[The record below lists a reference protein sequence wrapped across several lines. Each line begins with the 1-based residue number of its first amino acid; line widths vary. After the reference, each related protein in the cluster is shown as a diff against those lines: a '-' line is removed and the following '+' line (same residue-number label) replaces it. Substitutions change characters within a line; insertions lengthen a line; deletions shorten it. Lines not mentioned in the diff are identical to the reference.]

1 MLRKVLRWLLRTVV
15 VLVALLLIALLSE
28 YISHRVQPG
37 SVLVVTFNGP
47 VVERG
52 STNLL
57 GVLSQRET
65 PLNVMQVALTKA
77 AKDPRISGLA
87 IKIIDTQME
96 LSQAQEIAD
105 LIQRFRDSG
114 KWTAAYVETAG
125 EMSPGNLPYLVAA
138 ATGDISLM
146 PEGELDLVGVGM
158 REIFARGTLDWI
170 GVRPNFASL
179 GKYKSAANIFTEKDF
194 TPAQREE
201 DESLVT
207 AMYDQIVGQTAKER
221 NINVEQ
227 MRAIVDQAPLNAGL
241 SLKSHMVE
249 RLEYDDQFTDRMK
262 HHGGATHQMVDF
274 TDYVHP
280 SMLAGFSSQDQ
291 IAVIYCDGEIVRG
304 QAEGIGLTGRQMA
317 ASDDMDDAF
326 KMAREDDSVRAVI
339 LRVDSPGGSVIAS
352 ELIRHAAELTSRKK
366 PIIVSMS
373 GYAASGGYWVSTP
386 ASIIVAE
393 PGTITGSIGVLGG
406 KFNVAPATQKIYL
419 NSGAVTRGANVEMF
433 DEFADFTPDQMKIFQ
448 DQLLG
453 DTYQKFLKVVAD
465 SRHMTVDAVNDIAQG
480 RVWTGE
486 QAAQNRLVDQ
496 LGGFSEALAAA
507 KKAAKLPPD
516 REVALV
522 ELPEQPSALA
532 KLLSGGGL
540 VTASAPQLPAAM
552 RSMAPALMM
561 LKTALS
567 HGSGTIGAVYC
578 PVVPIW

>member
-1 MLRKVLRWLLRTVV
+1 MIKRAFRWLLQTVA
-15 VLVALLLIALLSE
+15 VLIVLGIVALLSE

-37 SVLVVTFNGP
+37 SVLVVTFKGP

-52 STNLL
+52 SVNFL
-57 GVLSQRET
+57 GMLSPRET
-65 PLNVMQVALTKA
+65 PLNVMRVALTKA
-77 AKDPRISGLA
+77 AKDQRISGLA

-96 LSQAQEIAD
+96 LSQAQEIAG
-105 LIQRFRDSG
+105 LIGKFRDSG
-114 KWTAAYVETAG
+114 KWTSAYVETAG

-138 ATGDISLM
+138 ATGEVSLM
-146 PEGELDLVGVGM
+146 PEGELDLVGVGV
-158 REIFARGTLDWI
+158 REVFARGTLDWV
-170 GVRPNFASL
+170 GVRPNFASM
-179 GKYKSAANIFTEKDF
+179 GKYKSAANVFTEKDF

-201 DESLVT
+201 DEALVG
-207 AMYDQIVGQTAKER
+207 AMFDQIVGQTAKER
-221 NINVEQ
+221 GINVEQ

-241 SLKSHMVE
+241 SLKTHMVE
-249 RLEYDDQFTDRMK
+249 RLEYDDQFTDRIK
-262 HHGGATHQMVDF
+262 HHGGGKHRMVDF

-280 SMLAGFSSQDQ
+280 SMLSGFGSQDQ
-291 IAVIYCDGEIVRG
+291 IALIYCDGEIVRG
-304 QAEGIGLTGRQMA
+304 QAEGIGLTGTEMA
-317 ASDDMDDAF
+317 ASDDMDEAF
-326 KMAREDDSVRAVI
+326 KIARENDSIRAVI

-352 ELIRHAAELTSRKK
+352 ELIRRAAELTAHKK

-386 ASIIVAE
+386 ASLIFAE

-406 KFNVAPATQKIYL
+406 KFNLGPAAQKIYL

-433 DEFADFTPDQMKIFQ
+433 DEFTDFTPRQMKIFQ

-465 SRHMTVDAVNDIAQG
+465 SRHMSVQDVDAIAQG

-486 QAAQNRLVDQ
+486 QAAQNKLVDQ

-522 ELPEQPSALA
+522 ELPEQPGPLA
-532 KLLSGGGL
+532 KLLSGGL
-540 VTASAPQLPAAM
+540 ITARAPQLPAAM
-552 RSMAPALMM
+552 RSMAPGLMM
-561 LKTALS
+561 IKAALS
-567 HGSGTIGAVYC
+567 RGGTIGAVYC

>member
-15 VLVALLLIALLSE
+15 VLAALLLIALLSE

-87 IKIIDTQME
+87 VKIIDTQME

-158 REIFARGTLDWI
+158 REIFARGTLDWV
-170 GVRPNFASL
+170 GVHPNFASL

-241 SLKSHMVE
+241 SLKNHMVE

-262 HHGGATHQMVDF
+262 HHGGGTHQMVDF

-280 SMLAGFSSQDQ
+280 RMFAGFSSQDQ

-304 QAEGIGLTGRQMA
+304 QAEGIGLTGREMA

-326 KMAREDDSVRAVI
+326 KAAREDDSIRAVI

-352 ELIRHAAELTSRKK
+352 ELIRHAAELTAQKK

-386 ASIIVAE
+386 AARIVAE

-406 KFNVAPATQKIYL
+406 KFNVSPATQKIYL

-433 DEFADFTPDQMKIFQ
+433 DEFTDFTPDQMKIFQ

-465 SRHMTVDAVNDIAQG
+465 SRHMTIDAVNDIAQG

-486 QAAQNRLVDQ
+486 QAAQNRLVDEI
-496 LGGFSEALAAA
+496 GGFSEALAAA

>member
-1 MLRKVLRWLLRTVV
+1 MLRKVLRWLLRTVAVLV
-15 VLVALLLIALLSE
+15 VLGIVALLSE
-28 YISHRVQPG
+28 YISHRVRPG

-52 STNLL
+52 STNFL
-57 GVLSQRET
+57 GMLSPQET
-65 PLNVMQVALTKA
+65 PLNVMRVALTKA

-105 LIQRFRDSG
+105 LIRQFKASG

-170 GVRPNFASL
+170 GVHPNFAAI

-201 DESLVT
+201 DEALVG
-207 AMYDQIVGQTAKER
+207 AMFDQIVGETAKER
-221 NINVEQ
+221 NINVEA
-227 MRAIVDQAPLNAGL
+227 MRAIVDQAPLNADL
-241 SLKSHMVE
+241 SLKNHMVE
-249 RLEYDDQFTDRMK
+249 RLEYEDQFTDRVK
-262 HHGGATHQMVDF
+262 HHGGGNHSMVDF
-274 TDYVHP
+274 ADYVHP
-280 SMLAGFSSQDQ
+280 SMFSGFRSEDQ

-304 QAEGIGLTGRQMA
+304 QAGGIGLTGREMA
-317 ASDDMDDAF
+317 ASDDMDEAF
-326 KMAREDDSVRAVI
+326 KTARDDDSVRAVI

-352 ELIRHAAELTSRKK
+352 ELIRHAEELTAQKK

-386 ASIIVAE
+386 ATWIVAE

-406 KFNVAPATQKIYL
+406 KFNVGPAAQKIYL

-433 DEFADFTPDQMKIFQ
+433 DEFTDFTPGQMKIFQ

-465 SRHMTVDAVNDIAQG
+465 SRHMSVDAVNTIAQG

-486 QAAQNRLVDQ
+486 QALQNKLVDQ
-496 LGGFSEALAAA
+496 LGGFSDALTAA
-507 KKAAKLPPD
+507 KKAAKLPTD

-522 ELPEQPSALA
+522 ELPEQPGVLT
-532 KLLSGGGL
+532 KLLSGGL
-540 VTASAPQLPAAM
+540 ITSRAPELPAAM

-561 LKTALS
+561 VKSALS
-567 HGSGTIGAVYC
+567 RGSGTIGAVYC

>member
-1 MLRKVLRWLLRTVV
+1 MLRKALRWLLRTVV
-15 VLVALLLIALLSE
+15 IVVALFLVALLSE
-28 YISHRVQPG
+28 YISHRVQAG
-37 SVLVVTFNGP
+37 SVLVVTFDGP

-52 STNLL
+52 STNFL
-57 GVLSQRET
+57 GILSPHET
-65 PLNVMQVALTKA
+65 PLNVMRVALTKA

-87 IKIIDTQME
+87 VKIIDTQME
-96 LSQAQEIAD
+96 LSQAQEIAS
-105 LIQRFRDSG
+105 LIRRFKDSG

-170 GVRPNFASL
+170 GVKPNFASL
-179 GKYKSAANIFTEKDF
+179 GKFKSAANIFTEKDF

-201 DESLVT
+201 DESLVG
-207 AMYDQIVGQTAKER
+207 AMFDQIVEQTAKER
-221 NINVEQ
+221 NINAEA

-241 SLKSHMVE
+241 SLKNHMVE
-249 RLEYDDQFTDRMK
+249 RLEYDDQFTDRIK
-262 HHGGATHQMVDF
+262 HHGGGSHRTVDF

-280 SMLAGFSSQDQ
+280 SMLSGFGSQDT
-291 IAVIYCDGEIVRG
+291 IAVIYCNGEIVRG
-304 QAEGIGLTGRQMA
+304 QAEGIGLTGREMA
-317 ASDDMDDAF
+317 ASDDMEEAF
-326 KMAREDDSVRAVI
+326 KTAREDDSVRAVI

-352 ELIRHAAELTSRKK
+352 ELIRHAAEITAQKK

-386 ASIIVAE
+386 ASLIIAE

-406 KFNVAPATQKIYL
+406 KFNLGPAAQKIYL

-433 DEFADFTPDQMKIFQ
+433 DEFTDFTPAQMKIFQ

-465 SRHMTVDAVNDIAQG
+465 SRHMSIDAVNDIAQG
-480 RVWTGE
+480 RVWTGD
-486 QAAQNRLVDQ
+486 QAAQNRLVDK
-496 LGGFSEALAAA
+496 LGGFSDALAAA

-522 ELPEQPSALA
+522 ELPEQPGPLA
-532 KLLSGGGL
+532 KLLSGGL
-540 VTASAPQLPAAM
+540 VTASAPQLPPAM
-552 RSMAPALMM
+552 RSATPALMM
-561 LKTALS
+561 VKAALS
-567 HGSGTIGAVYC
+567 RGSGTIGAVYC

>member
-1 MLRKVLRWLLRTVV
+1 MLRKVLRWTLRTVV
-15 VLVALLLIALLSE
+15 TLVALFLIALLSE

-37 SVLVVTFNGP
+37 SVLVVTFKGP
-47 VVERG
+47 VAERG
-52 STNLL
+52 SVNLL
-57 GVLSQRET
+57 GMLSPRET
-65 PLNVMQVALTKA
+65 PLNVLRAALTKA
-77 AKDPRISGLA
+77 AKDPRIAGLA

-105 LIQRFRDSG
+105 LIRQFKDSG
-114 KWTAAYVETAG
+114 KWTSAYVETAG

-158 REIFARGTLDWI
+158 REIFARGTLDWL
-170 GVRPNFASL
+170 GVRPNFASF
-179 GKYKSAANIFTEKDF
+179 GKYKSAANMFTEKDF

-201 DESLVT
+201 DEALVG
-207 AMYDQIVGQTAKER
+207 AMFDQIVGQTAKER
-221 NINVEQ
+221 GINVEQ
-227 MRAIVDQAPLNAGL
+227 MRTIVDQAPLNAGL
-241 SLKSHMVE
+241 SLKTHMVE
-249 RLEYDDQFTDRMK
+249 RLEFEDQFTDRIK
-262 HHGGATHQMVDF
+262 HHGGGTHRMVNY

-280 SMLAGFSSQDQ
+280 SMLSGFGSQDQ
-291 IAVIYCDGEIVRG
+291 IAVIYCNGEIVRG
-304 QAEGIGLTGRQMA
+304 AAGGIGLTGREMA
-317 ASDDMDDAF
+317 SSDDMDEAF
-326 KMAREDDSVRAVI
+326 KTARENDSVRAVV
-339 LRVDSPGGSVIAS
+339 LRVNSPGGSVIAS
-352 ELIRHAAELTSRKK
+352 ELIRHAAELTAQKK

-386 ASIIVAE
+386 ASRIIAE

-406 KFNVAPATQKIYL
+406 KFNLGPATQKIYL

-433 DEFADFTPDQMKIFQ
+433 DEFTDFTPAQMKIFQ

-465 SRHMTVDAVNDIAQG
+465 SRHMSIEDVHAIAQG

-486 QAAQNRLVDQ
+486 QAAHNKLVDQ
-496 LGGFSEALAAA
+496 LGGFSDALAAA
-507 KKAAKLPPD
+507 KKAAKLPAD

-522 ELPEQPSALA
+522 ELPEQPGPLA
-532 KLLSGGGL
+532 KLLSGGL
-540 VTASAPQLPAAM
+540 VTASAPELPAAM
-552 RSMAPALMM
+552 RSMAPALLMI
-561 LKTALS
+561 KAALS